1 MGNSTIIGVL
11 WGYRNL
17 MGIFLDKSWVMVG
30 YYGKMIFLRWSKE
43 SRKPC
48 SQCTWIF
55 WGCAQLSDVQI
66 GSWSGSSSVSYWKGW
81 HRHRFFCTC
90 SASQTERR
98 WKISVISMWSQC
110 HSFLPELVGKS
121 TGNHRRP
128 LCVGGKIEKP
138 WFPANFPQKTSHW
151 MWTASISHQ
160 SLIDCILRLKVA
172 SYQSPD
178 LSWGLAKIIPT
189 KLVEV
194 LLLEI
199 LQIKGLRNRS
209 RSSNP
214 HKHNWRTNI
223 TRRTRSLIHFVPQIS
238 TVFYNIT

>member
-1 MGNSTIIGVL
+1 MGISELDGDIRTW
-11 WGYRNL
+11 WGYL
-17 MGIFLDKSWVMVG
+17 SISPGSWWATKRSPTAVHGSDDGDVLVWW
-30 YYGKMIFLRWSKE
+30 KNDFPQPNIWWSKE

-66 GSWSGSSSVSYWKGW
+66 GSKSGSSSVSYWKGW

-172 SYQSPD
+172 SFLP
-178 LSWGLAKIIPT
+178 I
-189 KLVEV
+189 
-194 LLLEI
+194 
-199 LQIKGLRNRS
+199 S
-209 RSSNP
+209 RSQLGTC
-214 HKHNWRTNI
+214 KHNSYETSRSPSVGNSTN
-223 TRRTRSLIHFVPQIS
+223 
-238 TVFYNIT
+238 